1 MYTWRIGIYLRCT
14 LTSKYLHTHSCF
26 QWFLYSSPKLHW
38 WWHLQQYSKLVPL
51 LFTQWLVP
59 WNTGGVCRMDGKS
72 PSKLLRNIKRRL
84 YLDYIIKP
92 CIAAHITTKQYYE
105 YHDHKQITNRLGL
118 GSSLSVSMLY
128 TAVMR
133 QLLFTSLFAN
143 ENRPKVAVTCRA
155 N

>member
-1 MYTWRIGIYLRCT
+1 
-14 LTSKYLHTHSCF
+14 
-26 QWFLYSSPKLHW
+26 
-38 WWHLQQYSKLVPL
+38 
-51 LFTQWLVP
+51 
-59 WNTGGVCRMDGKS
+59 MDGKS

-92 CIAAHITTKQYYE
+92 CIAAHIAAHCSTTKQYYE

-133 QLLFTSLFAN
+133 QLLLTSLFAN
-143 ENRPKVAVTCRA
+143 ENRPKVVTCRA